1 MTVTGTTSVP
11 AQKPQPAVT
20 SPSPATVSHSESSA
34 TVQSIVNTSA
44 FRILRYSRPSTT
56 TPVVESTRIIE
67 PFLSRD
73 RRRQEEIRHRFR
85 TVQRSEHRQYDRQH
99 QSSAPSQRP
108 SGGSV
113 TDTTTGYP
121 PPRPRSSSSRDDRD
135 QLELIRRRRVDT
147 ERELEKLRRE
157 EAHLKRHHRDT

>member
-1 MTVTGTTSVP
+1 
-11 AQKPQPAVT
+11 
-20 SPSPATVSHSESSA
+20 
-34 TVQSIVNTSA
+34 VQSIVNTSA